1 MAARK
6 IVTGVPAV
14 QDGQGPAVEKVSDSF
29 FARLFHLVQFG
40 KWRLISL
47 ELNSKEL
54 YRSSEKENCCL
65 VFTSSTKRE
74 NRKFH
79 VVVEQRRQR
88 NVQKSVIHVQS
99 CCFAHLNPWL
109 FCC

>member
-40 KWRLISL
+40 K
-47 ELNSKEL
+47 
-54 YRSSEKENCCL
+54 
-65 VFTSSTKRE
+65 
-74 NRKFH
+74 
-79 VVVEQRRQR
+79 
-88 NVQKSVIHVQS
+88 
-99 CCFAHLNPWL
+99 
-109 FCC
+109 